1 MANPAGESIRK
12 RLAIYAHI
20 IAINVAVAR
29 RRTGDLLSAGSL
41 VLHIPPGHRRLA
53 CPDRAQ
59 RGKRDPRALCPK
71 HAIGVRWIREVPH
84 RAGVAHVRS
93 RAFLIIAGVLVFP
106 PQASSAPIDQS
117 SSSSL
122 PRPRPADAPSH
133 PAPYDAAPAEQ
144 AKPEPTI
151 DQACLDRL
159 GAAGIEFEAVELLPS
174 AKTGCAIETP
184 VRLKA
189 VKLAPPW
196 ITSIRL
202 PDEPTLSC
210 RFGERFGHWL
220 RDLVAPLIAGELA
233 VEVKSVRTGPG
244 YECRN
249 RNRAEAGKI
258 SAHAS
263 GLAADVAS
271 FELANGRT
279 LAIKPNGDEHLRAT
293 VDAIRVAACGWF
305 TTVLG
310 PGSDAAHADHMHV
323 DILQH
328 GSSNRYRICQ

>member
-1 MANPAGESIRK
+1 M
-12 RLAIYAHI
+12 
-20 IAINVAVAR
+20 
-29 RRTGDLLSAGSL
+29 
-41 VLHIPPGHRRLA
+41 
-53 CPDRAQ
+53 
-59 RGKRDPRALCPK
+59 
-71 HAIGVRWIREVPH
+71 
-84 RAGVAHVRS
+84 RS
-93 RAFLIIAGVLVFP
+93 HAFLLIAGVLAFP
-106 PQASSAPIDQS
+106 PQASNAPIDQS
-117 SSSSL
+117 PPL
-122 PRPRPADAPSH
+122 PRPRPAEVPSH
-133 PAPYDAAPAEQ
+133 LAPYDAAPAEQ

-159 GAAGIEFEAVELLPS
+159 RTAGIEFEPVTLPPA
-174 AKTGCAIETP
+174 AKPGCTIETP

-189 VKLAPPW
+189 IKMAPQGG
-196 ITSIRL
+196 TSIRL

-210 RFGERFGHWL
+210 RFGERFSNWL

-233 VEVKSVRTGPG
+233 VELKSVRTGPG
-244 YECRN
+244 FECRN

-263 GLAADVAS
+263 GLAADVES
-271 FELANGRT
+271 FELANGKK
-279 LAIKPNGDEHLRAT
+279 LAIKPDGDEHLRAT

-328 GSSNRYRICQ
+328 GSSDRYRICQ

>member
-1 MANPAGESIRK
+1 MANSAGESIRK
-12 RLAIYAHI
+12 YLTVYAHF

-41 VLHIPPGHRRLA
+41 LLRIPPGHGRQTCLDRVRRG
-53 CPDRAQ
+53 R
-59 RGKRDPRALCPK
+59 RDPRALCPK
-71 HAIGVRWIREVPH
+71 HPIAVLWIRELPQ
-84 RAGVAHVRS
+84 RACVAHMRIP
-93 RAFLIIAGVLVFP
+93 AFVIFAAVFAFP
-106 PQASSAPIDQS
+106 PQVSSAPIDGS
-117 SSSSL
+117 PPL
-122 PRPRPADAPSH
+122 PRPRPAEAPSH

-159 GAAGIEFEAVELLPS
+159 GAAGIEFEAVTLLP
-174 AKTGCAIETP
+174 AVKPGCAIETP

-189 VKLAPPW
+189 VKLAPQW
-196 ITSIRL
+196 RTSIRL

-210 RFGERFGHWL
+210 QFGERFGHWL

-233 VEVKSVRTGPG
+233 VELKSVRTGPG

-271 FELANGRT
+271 FELADGRT

-328 GSSNRYRICQ
+328 GSSDRYRICQ

>member
-12 RLAIYAHI
+12 YLAIYAHV
-20 IAINVAVAR
+20 IAIKAAVAWR
-29 RRTGDLLSAGSL
+29 RIGDLLSAGSL
-41 VLHIPPGHRRLA
+41 FLPIPAGDGWQA
-53 CPDRAQ
+53 FPDRAQ
-59 RGKRDPRALCPK
+59 RGRRDPRALCPK
-71 HAIGVRWIREVPH
+71 HAIRVRWIREVL
-84 RAGVAHVRS
+84 RKACVAHMRS
-93 RAFLIIAGVLVFP
+93 RAFLIFAGVLAFP
-106 PQASSAPIDQS
+106 PQASSAPIDES
-117 SSSSL
+117 PPL
-122 PRPRPADAPSH
+122 PRPRPVEAPSH
-133 PAPYDAAPAEQ
+133 PAPYGAAPAEQ
-144 AKPEPTI
+144 AKPESTI

-159 GAAGIEFEAVELLPS
+159 GAAGIEFEAVTLPPA
-174 AKTGCAIETP
+174 AKPGCAIETP

-189 VKLAPPW
+189 VKLAPRW
-196 ITSIRL
+196 RTSIRL

-220 RDLVAPLIAGELA
+220 RDLVAPLIAGALA
-233 VEVKSVRTGPG
+233 VELKSVRTGPG

-249 RNRAEAGKI
+249 RNRAEVGKI

-328 GSSNRYRICQ
+328 GSSDRCRICQ

>member
-1 MANPAGESIRK
+1 MANQAGESVRK
-12 RLAIYAHI
+12 YLAVYAHF

-41 VLHIPPGHRRLA
+41 FLHIPKGHGRQA
-53 CPDRAQ
+53 CPGRAQ
-59 RGKRDPRALCPK
+59 RGRRDPRALCPK
-71 HAIGVRWIREVPH
+71 HAIGVRWIRELPQ
-84 RAGVAHVRS
+84 RGCVAHMRI
-93 RAFLIIAGVLVFP
+93 RAFLIIAAMLAVP
-106 PQASSAPIDQS
+106 PQASGTPTDESPP
-117 SSSSL
+117 L
-122 PRPRPADAPSH
+122 PRPRPAEAPSH
-133 PAPYDAAPAEQ
+133 PAPHDTAPAEQ
-144 AKPEPTI
+144 AEAEPI

-159 GAAGIEFEAVELLPS
+159 GAAGIEFEPVTLLPA
-174 AKTGCAIETP
+174 AKQGCTIETS

-189 VKLAPPW
+189 VKLAPRGR
-196 ITSIRL
+196 TSIRL

-220 RDLVAPLIAGELA
+220 RDLVSPLIAGELA
-233 VEVKSVRTGPG
+233 VELESVRTGPG
-244 YECRN
+244 FECRN
-249 RNRAEAGKI
+249 RNRVEAGKI

-263 GLAADVAS
+263 GLAVDVAS

-310 PGSDAAHADHMHV
+310 PGSDAAHADHLHV

-328 GSSNRYRICQ
+328 GSSDRYRICQ

>member
-1 MANPAGESIRK
+1 M
-12 RLAIYAHI
+12 
-20 IAINVAVAR
+20 
-29 RRTGDLLSAGSL
+29 
-41 VLHIPPGHRRLA
+41 
-53 CPDRAQ
+53 
-59 RGKRDPRALCPK
+59 
-71 HAIGVRWIREVPH
+71 
-84 RAGVAHVRS
+84 RS
-93 RAFLIIAGVLVFP
+93 RAFLIFAGVLAFP
-106 PQASSAPIDQS
+106 PQASSASIDETPP
-117 SSSSL
+117 L
-122 PRPRPADAPSH
+122 PRPRPAEAPSH
-133 PAPYDAAPAEQ
+133 PAPYDAAPAEP
-144 AKPEPTI
+144 AKPEPPI

-159 GAAGIEFEAVELLPS
+159 GAAGIEFEAVALPS
-174 AKTGCAIETP
+174 AAKPGCAIETP

-189 VKLAPPW
+189 VKLAQRR
-196 ITSIRL
+196 TAIRL

-233 VEVKSVRTGPG
+233 VELKSVRTGPG

-249 RNRAEAGKI
+249 RNRAEVGKI

-271 FELANGRT
+271 FELANGQT

-328 GSSNRYRICQ
+328 GSSDRYRICQ